1 MMARSLVRSVG
12 VRERIGVL
20 LVLAG
25 LALAACGSDDTSQP
39 ARPSPR
45 LAEPIKYE
53 VIGGD
58 AFRDDKLTVQADGS
72 AQVQT
77 RAGTRTAKLTAAELS
92 ALEHEVENL
101 GNVESKTTDPPQPDA
116 LSYRFT
122 YRGRQVET
130 DSGALP
136 AQLRALIGN
145 FDDLIDRYG
154 A

>member
-1 MMARSLVRSVG
+1 MTMR
-12 VRERIGVL
+12 L
-20 LVLAG
+20 LLAC
-25 LALAACGSDDTSQP
+25 LALIVAAGCGGDDAGPTATS
-39 ARPSPR
+39 RS
-45 LAEPIKYE
+45 EPIKYE

-136 AQLRALIGN
+136 DELRALIGT

>member
-1 MMARSLVRSVG
+1 MMKRRLVRSVG
-12 VRERIGVL
+12 MTMRIAL
-20 LVLAG
+20 LIAT
-25 LALAACGSDDTSQP
+25 LALFASCGGDDETPSAAT
-39 ARPSPR
+39 R
-45 LAEPIKYE
+45 LPEAIKYE

-136 AQLRALIGN
+136 DELRALIGT

>member
-1 MMARSLVRSVG
+1 MTMR
-12 VRERIGVL
+12 L
-20 LVLAG
+20 LLAC
-25 LALAACGSDDTSQP
+25 LALIVAAGCGGDDAGPAATSL
-39 ARPSPR
+39 S
-45 LAEPIKYE
+45 EPIKYE

-72 AQVQT
+72 AQIQT
-77 RAGTRTAKLTAAELS
+77 RAGMRTAKLTAAELS
-92 ALEHEVENL
+92 ALGHEVENL
-101 GNVESKTTDPPQPDA
+101 GKVESATTDPPQPDA

-136 AQLRALIGN
+136 DRLRALIGT

>member
-1 MMARSLVRSVG
+1 MMKRRLVRSVG
-12 VRERIGVL
+12 MTMRIAL
-20 LVLAG
+20 LIAT
-25 LALAACGSDDTSQP
+25 LALFASCGGDDETPSAAT
-39 ARPSPR
+39 R
-45 LAEPIKYE
+45 LPEAIKYE

-58 AFRDDKLTVQADGS
+58 AFRDDKLSVQADGS

-136 AQLRALIGN
+136 DELRALIGT